1 MRPWVKYRLNDTMN
15 ANNIINE
22 VLGKIKP
29 VPAEQHKIQ
38 EVADHII
45 SLVDR
50 AAAGTGLTEVSGML
64 VGSAARG
71 TWISG
76 EHDLDIFIL
85 FPEDTPEQDLK
96 TMGLNIA
103 RQVADDAD
111 NSEERYAEHPYVHAI
126 FGDFKVD
133 LVPCFRVGSA
143 AQIKSAV
150 DRTPFHNLFIL
161 DRIKGLEDEV
171 LLLKQFMKGS
181 NVYGS
186 DLRTGGFSGYLAELL
201 VIYYGSFMEV
211 LQAADSW
218 KSGIIIDI
226 IEHGNKQHNDPLV
239 VVDPTDPA
247 RNVAAALTLDR
258 FAGFVDR
265 ARHYLDSPAIEQFF
279 PTFSARLIDTE
290 FYSITSNRGTFL
302 MALVFDKPDVVE
314 DVLYPQLFMLHNSIT
329 DLLSRNRFTVQNGDV
344 WAGDREAAVV
354 LELEVW
360 QLPPVK
366 KHMGPPVWEKSH
378 ADQFKQKYLRDRGFS
393 GPYIENGRYVV
404 DIQRKYTDAAG
415 LLRNEI
421 HTCRLGRHVGESIK
435 LGFKIL
441 QGSELLELDNQG
453 FREFL
458 TGFFHLNE
466 IP

>member
-1 MRPWVKYRLNDTMN
+1 MKYRLNDIMN

-29 VPAEQHKIQ
+29 VPAEQQRMQ
-38 EVADHII
+38 EVAGRII

-50 AAAGTGLTEVSGML
+50 TSAGTGLTDVSGML

-76 EHDLDIFIL
+76 EHDLDIFIS

-96 TMGLNIA
+96 TVGLNIA
-103 RQVADDAD
+103 RQVAADAD

-126 FGDFKVD
+126 FGEFEVD

-150 DRTPFHNLFIL
+150 DRTPFHNIFIL

-201 VIYYGSFMEV
+201 VIHYGSFMKV
-211 LQAADSW
+211 LQAADGW

-247 RNVAAALTLDR
+247 RNVAAALTLDK
-258 FAGFVDR
+258 FAGFIDT
-265 ARHYLDSPAIEQFF
+265 ARQYLDFPAIEQFF
-279 PTFSARLIDTE
+279 PTLSARLSDAGFNNT
-290 FYSITSNRGTFL
+290 TSNRGTFL
-302 MALVFDKPDVVE
+302 IALVFDKPDVVE

-344 WAGDREAAVV
+344 WAGDRETAVV

-360 QLPPVK
+360 RLPPVK
-366 KHMGPPVWEKSH
+366 KHTGPPIWEKSH
-378 ADQFKQKYLRDRGFS
+378 AEKFKMKYLHDRGFS
-393 GPYIENGRYVV
+393 EIYIENGRYAV
-404 DIQRKYTDAAG
+404 DIQRKYTDAVD
-415 LLRNEI
+415 LLYSEI
-421 HTCRLGRHVGESIK
+421 HTCRLGKHVGKSIK

-441 QGSELLELDNQG
+441 QASELLELNDQS

>member
-1 MRPWVKYRLNDTMN
+1 MKFHLNDTMN
-15 ANNIINE
+15 ENNIINK
-22 VLGKIKP
+22 VLGIIKP
-29 VPAEQHKIQ
+29 VPAEQQRIQ
-38 EVADHII
+38 EVADRII

-50 AAAGTGLTEVSGML
+50 TAAGTGLTDVFGIL

-96 TMGLNIA
+96 TVGLNIA
-103 RQVADDAD
+103 RQVAADAD

-126 FGDFKVD
+126 FGDFEVD

-161 DRIKGLEDEV
+161 GRIKGLEDEV

-201 VIYYGSFMEV
+201 VIHYGSFMEV

-218 KSGIIIDI
+218 KPGVTIDI

-239 VVDPTDPA
+239 MVDPTDPA

-258 FAGFVDR
+258 FAGFIDR
-265 ARHYLDSPAIEQFF
+265 ARQYLDSPAIEQFF
-279 PTFSARLIDTE
+279 PTLSARLSDIE
-290 FYSITSNRGTFL
+290 FDSITSKRGTFL

-314 DVLYPQLFMLHNSIT
+314 DVLYPQLFMLQSSIT

-344 WAGDREAAVV
+344 WAGDREAVVV

-366 KHMGPPVWEKSH
+366 KHTGPPVWERSH
-378 ADQFKQKYLRDRGFS
+378 ADKFKQKYLRDRGFS
-393 GPYIENGRYVV
+393 GLYIENGRYVV
-404 DIQRKYTDAAG
+404 DIQRKYTDAAS

-421 HTCRLGRHVGESIK
+421 HTCRLGRNVGESIK
-435 LGFKIL
+435 SGCKIL
-441 QGSELLELDNQG
+441 QGSELLELDNKS

>member
-1 MRPWVKYRLNDTMN
+1 MKFRLNDTMN

-29 VPAEQHKIQ
+29 VPAEQQRMQ
-38 EVADHII
+38 EVADRII

-50 AAAGTGLTEVSGML
+50 TAAGTGLTDVSGML

-76 EHDLDIFIL
+76 EHDLDIFIS

-96 TMGLNIA
+96 TVGLNIA
-103 RQVADDAD
+103 RQVAADAD
-111 NSEERYAEHPYVHAI
+111 NREERYAEHPYVHAV
-126 FGDFKVD
+126 FGDYEVD

-171 LLLKQFMKGS
+171 LLLKQFMKGAG
-181 NVYGS
+181 VYGS

-201 VIYYGSFMEV
+201 VIHYGSFMEV
-211 LQAADSW
+211 LQAADGW
-218 KSGIIIDI
+218 RSGIIIDI

-258 FAGFVDR
+258 FAGFIDR
-265 ARHYLDSPAIEQFF
+265 ARQYLDSPAIEQFL
-279 PTFSARLIDTE
+279 PGPRVLLSDTE
-290 FYSITSNRGTFL
+290 FDDITARRGTDL
-302 MALVFDKPDVVE
+302 LAVVFDKPDVVD

-329 DLLSRNRFTVQNGDV
+329 DLLSRHKFSVLNGDV
-344 WAGDREAAVV
+344 WAGDVEAAVV
-354 LELEVW
+354 LEMEVSC
-360 QLPPVK
+360 LPPVK
-366 KHMGPPVWEKSH
+366 KHAGPPVWERSH
-378 ADQFKQKYLRDRGFS
+378 AGSFKQKYLQNKGLSRV
-393 GPYIENGRYVV
+393 YIENGRYVV
-404 DIQRKYTDAAG
+404 DVPRPYTDPVELIKSE
-415 LLRNEI
+415 LLN
-421 HTCRLGRHVGESIK
+421 CRLGKNLGACIK
-435 LGFKIL
+435 
-441 QGSELLELDNQG
+441 
-453 FREFL
+453 
-458 TGFFHLNE
+458 TGFEVRNDEELQE
-466 IP
+466 IDSADFRIFLKEFFKL

>member
-1 MRPWVKYRLNDTMN
+1 MN

-22 VLGKIKP
+22 VLEKIKP
-29 VPAEQHKIQ
+29 VPAEQQKIQ

-50 AAAGTGLTEVSGML
+50 AAAGTGLTDVSGML

-76 EHDLDIFIL
+76 EHDLDIFIS
-85 FPEDTPEQDLK
+85 FPDDTPEQDLK
-96 TMGLNIA
+96 TVGLNIA
-103 RQVADDAD
+103 RKVAVDAD
-111 NSEERYAEHPYVHAI
+111 NSEERYAEHPYVHAV
-126 FGDFKVD
+126 FDDFEVD

-161 DRIKGLEDEV
+161 DRIKGLEDDV
-171 LLLKQFMKGS
+171 LLLKQFMKGAG
-181 NVYGS
+181 VYGS

-211 LQAADSW
+211 LQAADGW
-218 KSGIIIDI
+218 KPGTTIDI
-226 IEHGNKQHNDPLV
+226 MEHGNRQHNDPLV
-239 VVDPTDPA
+239 MVDPTDPA

-258 FAGFVDR
+258 FAGFIDR
-265 ARHYLDSPAIEQFF
+265 ARQYLDSPAVEQFLHN
-279 PTFSARLIDTE
+279 PAAPLSDTE
-290 FYSITSNRGTFL
+290 FENITARRGTEL
-302 MALVFDKPDVVE
+302 LAVVFDKPDVVD
-314 DVLYPQLFMLHNSIT
+314 DVLYPQLFMLHSSIT
-329 DLLSRNRFTVQNGDV
+329 ALLSRHRFSVLNSDV
-344 WAGDREAAVV
+344 WAGDGEAAVV
-354 LELEVW
+354 LEMEV
-360 QLPPVK
+360 QYLPHVK
-366 KHMGPPVWEKSH
+366 KHAGPPVWEQSH
-378 ADQFKQKYLRDRGFS
+378 TGKFKQKYLQNKGLS
-393 GPYIENGRYVV
+393 GVYIENGRYVV
-404 DIQRKYTDAAG
+404 DVQRKYTDAAD
-415 LLRNEI
+415 LLRNEL
-421 HTCRLGRHVGESIK
+421 HTCRLGRHMGESIK

-458 TGFFHLNE
+458 TGFFHLNV

>member
-1 MRPWVKYRLNDTMN
+1 MKFHLNDTMN

-29 VPAEQHKIQ
+29 VPAEQQRMQ
-38 EVADHII
+38 EVADRII

-50 AAAGTGLTEVSGML
+50 AAAGTGLTDVSGML

-76 EHDLDIFIL
+76 EHDLDIFIS

-96 TMGLNIA
+96 TVGLNIA
-103 RQVADDAD
+103 RQVAADAD

-161 DRIKGLEDEV
+161 DRIEGLEDEV
-171 LLLKQFMKGS
+171 LLLKQFMKGAG
-181 NVYGS
+181 VYGS

-201 VIYYGSFMEV
+201 VIHYGSFLEV
-211 LQAADSW
+211 LQAADGW
-218 KSGIIIDI
+218 KSGTTIDI

-247 RNVAAALTLDR
+247 RNVAAALTLDK
-258 FAGFVDR
+258 FAGFIDR
-265 ARHYLDSPAIEQFF
+265 ARKYLDSPAVEQFF
-279 PTFSARLIDTE
+279 PTLLARLNDTG
-290 FYSITSNRGTFL
+290 FDNTTSNRGTFL
-302 MALVFDKPDVVE
+302 MALVFDKPDVVD
-314 DVLYPQLFMLHNSIT
+314 DVLYPQLFMLHSSIT
-329 DLLSRNRFTVQNGDV
+329 DLLSRNRFTVLNGDV
-344 WAGDREAAVV
+344 WAGDREVAVV

-360 QLPPVK
+360 RLPPVN
-366 KHMGPPVWEKSH
+366 KHTGPPVWEKSH
-378 ADQFKQKYLRDRGFS
+378 AEKFKQKYLQDRGFS
-393 GPYIENGRYVV
+393 EIYIENGRYVV
-404 DIQRKYTDAAG
+404 DIQRKHTDAAG

-421 HTCRLGRHVGESIK
+421 HTCRLGRHMGESIK

-441 QGSELLELDNQG
+441 QGSELLELNDQS

-458 TGFFHLNE
+458 TGFFHLNV

>member
-1 MRPWVKYRLNDTMN
+1 MN
-15 ANNIINE
+15 ANNIINK

-29 VPAEQHKIQ
+29 VPAEQQRMQ
-38 EVADHII
+38 EVADRII

-50 AAAGTGLTEVSGML
+50 TAAGTGLTDVSGML

-71 TWISG
+71 TWISN
-76 EHDLDIFIL
+76 EHDLDIFIS

-96 TMGLNIA
+96 TVGLNIA
-103 RQVADDAD
+103 RQVAADAD
-111 NSEERYAEHPYVHAI
+111 NSEERYAEHPYVHAV
-126 FGDFKVD
+126 FGDFEVD

-181 NVYGS
+181 GVYGS

-201 VIYYGSFMEV
+201 VIHYGSFMEV
-211 LQAADSW
+211 LQAADGW

-258 FAGFVDR
+258 FAGFIDR
-265 ARHYLDSPAIEQFF
+265 ARQYLDSPAIEQFLHN
-279 PTFSARLIDTE
+279 PAAPLSDTE
-290 FYSITSNRGTFL
+290 FENITARRGTDL
-302 MALVFDKPDVVE
+302 LAVVFDKPDVVD

-329 DLLSRNRFTVQNGDV
+329 DLLSRNGFTVLNGDV
-344 WAGDREAAVV
+344 WSGDGEAAVV
-354 LELEVW
+354 LEMEVSC
-360 QLPPVK
+360 LPPVK
-366 KHMGPPVWEKSH
+366 KHAGPPVWERSH
-378 ADQFKQKYLRDRGFS
+378 AGNFKQKYLQNKGFS
-393 GPYIENGRYVV
+393 KVYIENGRYVV
-404 DIQRKYTDAAG
+404 DILRPYTG
-415 LLRNEI
+415 PVELIKSELLK
-421 HTCRLGRHVGESIK
+421 CRLGKHVGACIK
-435 LGFKIL
+435 AGFEVRKDRGLLKI
-441 QGSELLELDNQG
+441 DNIDC
-453 FREFL
+453 RIFL
-458 TGFFHLNE
+458 KNFFKL
-466 IP
+466 

>member
-1 MRPWVKYRLNDTMN
+1 MKFHLNNTMN

-29 VPAEQHKIQ
+29 VPAEQQRMQ
-38 EVADHII
+38 EVADRII

-50 AAAGTGLTEVSGML
+50 AAAGTGLTDVSGML

-76 EHDLDIFIL
+76 EHDLDIFIS

-96 TMGLNIA
+96 TVGLNIA
-103 RQVADDAD
+103 RQVAADAD

-171 LLLKQFMKGS
+171 LLLKQFMKGAG
-181 NVYGS
+181 VYGS

-201 VIYYGSFMEV
+201 VIHYGSFLEV
-211 LQAADSW
+211 LQAADGW
-218 KSGIIIDI
+218 KSGTTIDI
-226 IEHGNKQHNDPLV
+226 MEHGNKQHNDPLV

-258 FAGFVDR
+258 FAGFIDR
-265 ARHYLDSPAIEQFF
+265 ARKYLDSPAVEQFF
-279 PTFSARLIDTE
+279 PTLLARLNDTG
-290 FYSITSNRGTFL
+290 FDNTTSNRGTFL
-302 MALVFDKPDVVE
+302 MALVFDKPDVVD
-314 DVLYPQLFMLHNSIT
+314 DVLYPQLFMLHSSIT
-329 DLLSRNRFTVQNGDV
+329 DLLSRNRFTVLNGDV
-344 WAGDREAAVV
+344 WAGDREVAVV

-360 QLPPVK
+360 RLPPVN
-366 KHMGPPVWEKSH
+366 KHTGPPVWEKSH
-378 ADQFKQKYLRDRGFS
+378 AEKFKQKYLQDRGFS
-393 GPYIENGRYVV
+393 EIYIENGRYVV
-404 DIQRKYTDAAG
+404 DIQRKHTDAAG

-421 HTCRLGRHVGESIK
+421 HTCRLGRHMGESIK

-441 QGSELLELDNQG
+441 QGSELLELDDQG

-458 TGFFHLNE
+458 TGFFHLNV

>member
-1 MRPWVKYRLNDTMN
+1 MIQWIKYRLNYTMN
-15 ANNIINE
+15 TNNILDQ
-22 VLGKIKP
+22 VLSRIKP
-29 VPAEQHKIQ
+29 EPAEQQRIH
-38 EVADHII
+38 EVAERII

-50 AAAGTGLTEVSGML
+50 AAAGTGLTGVSGML

-85 FPEDTPEQDLK
+85 FPEDTPEHDLK
-96 TMGLNIA
+96 TVGLNIA
-103 RQVADDAD
+103 RQVAADAD
-111 NSEERYAEHPYVHAI
+111 NSEERYAEHPYVHAV
-126 FGDFKVD
+126 FDDFEVD

-161 DRIKGLEDEV
+161 DRVKGLEDEV

-186 DLRTGGFSGYLAELL
+186 DLRTGGFSGFLAELL
-201 VIYYGSFMEV
+201 VIHYGSFMEV
-211 LQAADSW
+211 LQAADGW
-218 KSGIIIDI
+218 KSGITIDI
-226 IEHGNKQHNDPLV
+226 IKHQNKQHNDPLV

-258 FAGFVDR
+258 FAGFIDR
-265 ARHYLDSPAIEQFF
+265 ARQYLDLPAIEQFF
-279 PTFSARLIDTE
+279 PALSARLNDTE
-290 FYSITSNRGTFL
+290 YYNITANRGTFL
-302 MALVFDKPDVVE
+302 MALVFDRPDEVE
-314 DVLYPQLFMLHNSIT
+314 DVLYPQLFMLQNSIT
-329 DLLSRNRFTVQNGDV
+329 DLLSRNRFTVLNGNV
-344 WAGDREAAVV
+344 WAGGRQAAVV

-360 QLPPVK
+360 RLPPVK
-366 KHMGPPVWEKSH
+366 KHTGPPVWEKSH
-378 ADQFKQKYLRDRGFS
+378 ADKFKQKYLQDTGFS
-393 GPYIENGRYVV
+393 GVYIENGRYMV
-404 DIQRKYTDAAG
+404 DIRRKYTDAAG

-421 HTCRLGRHVGESIK
+421 HTCRLGRHVSESIK

-441 QGSELLELDNQG
+441 EGSELLELDNQD
-453 FREFL
+453 FRKFL

>member
-1 MRPWVKYRLNDTMN
+1 MKYRSNDTMN

-29 VPAEQHKIQ
+29 VPAEQQRMQ
-38 EVADHII
+38 EVADRII

-50 AAAGTGLTEVSGML
+50 TATGTGLKNVSGML

-71 TWISG
+71 TWISD
-76 EHDLDIFIL
+76 EHDLDIFIS

-96 TMGLNIA
+96 TVGLNIA
-103 RQVADDAD
+103 RQVAADAD
-111 NSEERYAEHPYVHAI
+111 NREERYAEHPYVHAV
-126 FGDFKVD
+126 FGDYEVD
-133 LVPCFRVGSA
+133 LVPCFRVDSA

-171 LLLKQFMKGS
+171 LLLKQFMKGAG
-181 NVYGS
+181 VYGS

-201 VIYYGSFMEV
+201 VIHYGSFMKV
-211 LQAADSW
+211 LQAADGW

-258 FAGFVDR
+258 FAEFIDR
-265 ARHYLDSPAIEQFF
+265 ARKYLDSPAIEQFF
-279 PTFSARLIDTE
+279 PILSARLSDAGFDNT
-290 FYSITSNRGTFL
+290 TSNRGTFL
-302 MALVFDKPDVVE
+302 IALVFDRPDVVE

-344 WAGDREAAVV
+344 WAGDRETAVV

-360 QLPPVK
+360 RLPPVK
-366 KHMGPPVWEKSH
+366 KHTGPPIWEKSH
-378 ADQFKQKYLRDRGFS
+378 AEKFKQKYLQDRGFS
-393 GPYIENGRYVV
+393 EIYIENGRYVV
-404 DIQRKYTDAAG
+404 DIQRKYTNATD
-415 LLRNEI
+415 LLYNEI
-421 HTCRLGRHVGESIK
+421 HTCRLGKHVGKSIK
-435 LGFKIL
+435 SGFKIL
-441 QGSELLELDNQG
+441 QGRELLELDDQG

-458 TGFFHLNE
+458 TGFFHLNV